1 MTGAAKPY
9 TYWYT
14 YWVKGKDGE
23 PITKRARRWMVKVD
37 FGTEADGKLI
47 RKTLTGETI
56 KEVKVKPKAVHEEIR
71 GNG

>member
-1 MTGAAKPY
+1 
-9 TYWYT
+9 
-14 YWVKGKDGE
+14 
-23 PITKRARRWMVKVD
+23 MVKVD

-56 KEVKVKPKAVHEEIR
+56 KEVKEKPKAVHEEIR